1 MGLMLSTLNVPL
13 PKTGI
18 VLGGTIEL
26 HGTNIS
32 LACFHGINFKVIYYL
47 ICAICTFS
55 EYFNV
60 ICNNLFI
67 YFIIFFGKKAKSW
80 ALFSLRDP
88 CINFATEA
96 KRIDNTNDVIVIQ
109 TLTFGLG
116 IANNSNQTHSL
127 ATVCRMT
134 RNIIFPP
141 QFKTLQEWFNYAF
154 SSSEI
159 DGMSCF
165 VIFISALNYEFQYV
179 FENFLTFTLNFLLQL
194 LNASQCLNVKKNKIR
209 IRLSEADLTRVKNT
223 IIIVK

>member
-1 MGLMLSTLNVPL
+1 MGLMLSTLSVPL

-32 LACFHGINFKVIYYL
+32 LACFHGINFKVNKATTVKIYHCYEYTFISSL
-47 ICAICTFS
+47 IRNLSPCT
-55 EYFNV
+55 NV
-60 ICNNLFI
+60 NFI
-67 YFIIFFGKKAKSW
+67 FQAKSW

-96 KRIDNTNDVIVIQ
+96 KQIDTTNDVIVIQ

-116 IANNSNQTHSL
+116 IANTSNQTHSL

-141 QFKTLQEWFNYAF
+141 QFKTLQEWFSYAF
-154 SSSEI
+154 SNSEI
-159 DGMSCF
+159 DG
-165 VIFISALNYEFQYV
+165 
-179 FENFLTFTLNFLLQL
+179 
-194 LNASQCLNVKKNKIR
+194 
-209 IRLSEADLTRVKNT
+209 NT
-223 IIIVK
+223 N